1 MPKHQKWFWLTA
13 LVAAWLFDF
22 LFWNKSANLA
32 FFIWI
37 IILLAVGYL
46 LAWKEGKR
54 PSGRSLILTVAI
66 AGFAAVMFLRREE
79 MTRALSVLLSFGGLL
94 LLSATFLDGYWP
106 WYRVRDYVVEI
117 CKVIGGGFSGAIL
130 LASKKNA
137 SPSLE
142 GTHPKNSWSKVWPIL
157 RGILI
162 ALPILAIFAILLSSA
177 DPIFGDWIKTVFNL
191 EKLPEY
197 LFRLFYILLIAGF
210 LTGIYLKAILP
221 AHTAEKPDPNQP
233 WMKPF
238 LGWTEGAIVLT
249 AVNLLFLTFVI
260 IQVRYLFGGAAN
272 ISETG
277 YTYAEYARKGFFE
290 LVAVAVLSLGLYL
303 VLNTITRTEKRGAK
317 IAFSV
322 LSILLMA
329 NVTVILASSLM
340 RLMLYEQAYGFSR
353 LRTYTHVFIY
363 WLAALLVVTI
373 VLELIHKRGHM
384 GLALL
389 IVLVGF
395 GASVA
400 ILNVD
405 GFIVNQNVR
414 QAGSGEA
421 LDVSYL
427 NSLSTDAVPAM
438 IHQYSNPAVP
448 VATREKL
455 GASLACRQKV
465 TNNPSELPWQEF
477 NLSQANAYQLLQKNA
492 STWQQYQPYQ
502 MDNEWYI
509 LVDGEEIACSSF
521 MGFD

>member
-22 LFWNKSANLA
+22 LFWNKSANIA

-37 IILLAVGYL
+37 LVLLAAGYL
-46 LAWKEGKR
+46 LSWKEGKR
-54 PSGRSLILTVAI
+54 PSSRSLILTAAI
-66 AGFAAVMFLRREE
+66 LVFAAVMFLRREE

-94 LLSATFLDGYWP
+94 LLAATFLDGYWP
-106 WYRVRDYVVEI
+106 WYRVRDYVVELF
-117 CKVIGGGFSGAIL
+117 KVIGGGFSGAIL
-130 LASKKNA
+130 MASKKNT

-142 GTHPKNSWSKVWPIL
+142 GTQQQSRWSRVWPIL

-162 ALPILAIFAILLSSA
+162 ALPILAVFAVLLSSA
-177 DPIFGDWIKTVFNL
+177 DPIFGDWIKKIFNL

-210 LTGIYLKAILP
+210 LVGVYLKAVLP

-238 LGWTEGAIVLT
+238 LGWTEGGIILT

-272 ISETG
+272 INETG

-303 VLNTITRTEKRGAK
+303 VLNTITRTEKRRSK
-317 IAFSV
+317 IAFSA
-322 LSILLMA
+322 LSVLLMA

-363 WLAALLVVTI
+363 WLAALLLVTI
-373 VLELIHKRGHM
+373 VLELLHKRGHF

-389 IVLVGF
+389 IVVVGF

-405 GFIVNQNVR
+405 GFIVNQNVK
-414 QAGSGEA
+414 QAGSGEG
-421 LDVSYL
+421 LDVNYL

-438 IHQYSNPAVP
+438 IQQYSNPTLP
-448 VATREKL
+448 SATREKL

-465 TNNPSELPWQEF
+465 TNNPADLLWQEF
-477 NLSQANAYQLLQKNA
+477 NLSESNAYHLLQKNA
-492 STWQQYQPYQ
+492 SSWQQYRPYL
-502 MDNEWYI
+502 MDNEWFI
-509 LVDGEEIACSSF
+509 KVEGEEIACSTF
-521 MGFD
+521 MGLD

>member
-1 MPKHQKWFWLTA
+1 
-13 LVAAWLFDF
+13 
-22 LFWNKSANLA
+22 
-32 FFIWI
+32 
-37 IILLAVGYL
+37 
-46 LAWKEGKR
+46 
-54 PSGRSLILTVAI
+54 
-66 AGFAAVMFLRREE
+66 
-79 MTRALSVLLSFGGLL
+79 
-94 LLSATFLDGYWP
+94 
-106 WYRVRDYVVEI
+106 VRDYVVEI
-117 CKVIGGGFSGAIL
+117 CKVIGGGFSGAVL

-142 GTHPKNSWSKVWPIL
+142 GTHPKKSWSKVWPIL

-384 GLALL
+384 GLALSSCWL
-389 IVLVGF
+389 VL
-395 GASVA
+395 ARVA

-455 GASLACRQKV
+455 GGSLACRQKV
-465 TNNPSELPWQEF
+465 TINPSELPWQEF
-477 NLSQANAYQLLQKNA
+477 NLSKQ
-492 STWQQYQPYQ
+492 TRT
-502 MDNEWYI
+502 
-509 LVDGEEIACSSF
+509 IAAEKRFKPGSNINPIRMTMNGISR
-521 MGFD
+521 

>member
-1 MPKHQKWFWLTA
+1 M
-13 LVAAWLFDF
+13 
-22 LFWNKSANLA
+22 
-32 FFIWI
+32 
-37 IILLAVGYL
+37 
-46 LAWKEGKR
+46 
-54 PSGRSLILTVAI
+54 
-66 AGFAAVMFLRREE
+66 
-79 MTRALSVLLSFGGLL
+79 
-94 LLSATFLDGYWP
+94 
-106 WYRVRDYVVEI
+106 
-117 CKVIGGGFSGAIL
+117 IGGGFSGAVL

-142 GTHPKNSWSKVWPIL
+142 GTHPKKSWSKVWPIL

-384 GLALL
+384 GLALSSCWL
-389 IVLVGF
+389 VL
-395 GASVA
+395 ARVA

-455 GASLACRQKV
+455 GGSLACRQKV
-465 TNNPSELPWQEF
+465 TINPSELPWQEF
-477 NLSQANAYQLLQKNA
+477 NLSKQ
-492 STWQQYQPYQ
+492 TRT
-502 MDNEWYI
+502 
-509 LVDGEEIACSSF
+509 IAAEKRFKPGSNINPIRMTMNGISR
-521 MGFD
+521 